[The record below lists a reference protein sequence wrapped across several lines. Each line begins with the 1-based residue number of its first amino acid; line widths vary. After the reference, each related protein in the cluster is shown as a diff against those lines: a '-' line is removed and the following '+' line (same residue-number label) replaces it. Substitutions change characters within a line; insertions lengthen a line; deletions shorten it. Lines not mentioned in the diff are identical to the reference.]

1 MTEFKEGDLVRIY
14 PSTPRSSW
22 YELTGRTGIMIGYYI
37 DEHLSDNPHCR
48 VFLGGHASLGSG
60 PFIAIPEGDLEL
72 VSRAED
78 DPV

>member
-1 MTEFKEGDLVRIY
+1 MTEFREGDLVRI
-14 PSTPRSSW
+14 SSSPNVSPW

-78 DPV
+78 DSV